1 MNISVLMSV
10 YFKENPEYLRLALT
24 SIWDDQELKPNEIIL
39 VKDGPLTEPLE
50 AEITK
55 FKKRARHCF
64 KTICLPQNV
73 GLTKALNVGIQSCH
87 GELIAR
93 MDSDDISAISRF
105 KVQHDFFCN
114 NPQTDVLGGAIQ
126 EFSDGNPCL
135 SKRFY
140 PETSEKA
147 KKYIVKACP
156 LAHPT
161 VMMRKKIFE
170 EGYFY
175 NEKYITSQDI
185 DLWFRLLSSGH
196 TISNLSDIVLFY
208 RINSDFVKRRSMA
221 KALNEF
227 GIYWKGICTIYG
239 LTWKLIYPLLRLVFR
254 LSPGFIVKKTYS
266 GKLRQ
271 GLNSQ

>member
-10 YFKENPEYLRLALT
+10 YFKEKPEYLRQALT
-24 SIWDDQELKPNEIIL
+24 SIWDDQEVKPNEIIL
-39 VKDGPLTEPLE
+39 VKDGHLTEELE
-50 AEITK
+50 VEITK
-55 FKKRARHCF
+55 FQKRARDCF
-64 KTICLPQNV
+64 KIICLPHNA
-73 GLTKALNVGIQSCH
+73 GLTKALNVGIRSCN
-87 GELIAR
+87 GALIAR
-93 MDSDDISAISRF
+93 MDSDDISVPSRF
-105 KVQHDFFCN
+105 KVQRDFFYN

-126 EFSDGNPCL
+126 EFNGANPCL

-185 DLWFRLLSSGH
+185 ELWFRLLSTGH
-196 TISNLSDIVLFY
+196 VISNISDIVLFY
-208 RINSDFVKRRSMA
+208 RIDNDFVKRRSVA

-227 GIYWKGICTIYG
+227 GIYWNGICLIYG

-254 LSPGFIVKKTYS
+254 LAPDFIVRKTYS

-271 GLNSQ
+271 RLNCQ